1 MNREGGSTK
10 AIPIITAV
18 WAEQGTAADSRNAAI
33 YLSREEL
40 KPERADSAALIS
52 GEAGSLPKAPYATV
66 IFRSGFQGA
75 VLSPTFQETADR
87 RQMQSPEGSAYILNI

>member
-33 YLSREEL
+33 YLSREEF
-40 KPERADSAALIS
+40 KPERADSAAVVQPNPDMRGSRQSAESPICDSNFPEWLSRCSIIPDIS
-52 GEAGSLPKAPYATV
+52 
-66 IFRSGFQGA
+66 R
-75 VLSPTFQETADR
+75 
-87 RQMQSPEGSAYILNI
+87 NI

>member
-40 KPERADSAALIS
+40 KPGRADSAAVVQPSPDIR
-52 GEAGSLPKAPYATV
+52 GSRQSAESPICDSNFPERLSR
-66 IFRSGFQGA
+66 RSIIPD
-75 VLSPTFQETADR
+75 LSR
-87 RQMQSPEGSAYILNI
+87 NI